1 MSLSKDMGSKRK
13 RKGCDNQL
21 STDRE
26 GGFDGGDFSGEGGGA
41 SLGFIVDVGVGI
53 IARGGNGGRTV
64 GGSLCCMSM
73 FTLNSIESLKD
84 LSEAFKVF
92 LISILIFMRSARNL
106 FSGVSF
112 RLACYRC
119 NISWIISSNTPVG
132 ATTTKRVI

>member
-1 MSLSKDMGSKRK
+1 LSLSKDMGSKRK

-106 FSGVSF
+106 FSVVSF